1 MYLDTLESQLKQM
14 IKKSKAER
22 VARKVQK
29 KNTTSGMEEF
39 TTIGICNFKKK
50 GF

>member
-14 IKKSKAER
+14 IKKSRAER

-29 KNTTSGMEEF
+29 KNSGMEEF
-39 TTIGICNFKKK
+39 LQLKEYVISRRKDF
-50 GF
+50 

>member
-14 IKKSKAER
+14 IKKSRAER

-29 KNTTSGMEEF
+29 KNSGMEEF
-39 TTIGICNFKKK
+39 TTVGICNFKKK